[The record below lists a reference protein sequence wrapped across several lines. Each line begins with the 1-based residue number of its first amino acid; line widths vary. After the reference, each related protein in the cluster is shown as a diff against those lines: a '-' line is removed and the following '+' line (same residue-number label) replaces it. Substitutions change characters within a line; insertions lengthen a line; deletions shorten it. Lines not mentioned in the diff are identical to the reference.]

1 MTTATTLSDLRCTLG
16 EGIVWDDALR
26 VLWWTDIQESLL
38 WQHDPA
44 TGQERQWP
52 LPQRVGSF
60 VLTDEPGVLILGLAK
75 NIAHFDTRTGTL
87 TLLAHVEPDN
97 PTTRVNDGR
106 ADRSGN
112 YVFGTMH
119 EGGPEPTGSFYR
131 FTPMGTL
138 QRLALPHVA
147 VANSIAFSPDGG
159 TMYWC
164 DTHSRRIH
172 ACDYDGQT
180 GAVANI
186 RVFADLR
193 DQDADGAHKG
203 SPDGS
208 TVDAD
213 GCLWNAEWGGNRL
226 TRYAADGRV
235 LARVSV
241 PASQPTCPAFGGE
254 ALDTLYLTTARDG
267 LSAHRLAEDV
277 NAGATLQLAVPN
289 VRGLPEGRFG
299 HAYVAA

>member
-1 MTTATTLSDLRCTLG
+1 MTVTTLSDLRCTLG
-16 EGIVWDDALR
+16 EGIVWDDALH

-52 LPQRVGSF
+52 LPQRLGSF

-75 NIAHFDTRTGTL
+75 NVARFDTRTSTL
-87 TLLAHVEPDN
+87 TLLAPVEPDVAG
-97 PTTRVNDGR
+97 TRVNDGR

-119 EGGPEPTGSFYR
+119 EGGPEAVGSFYR
-131 FTPMGTL
+131 FTPLGVL
-138 QRLALPHVA
+138 QRLELPHIT
-147 VANSIAFSPDGG
+147 VANSIAFSPDGE

-172 ACDYDGQT
+172 ACDYDGLT
-180 GAVANI
+180 GQVANI
-186 RVFADLR
+186 RVFTDLH
-193 DQDADGAHKG
+193 DQDVDGAHKG

-226 TRYAADGRV
+226 TRYAPDGRV
-235 LARVSV
+235 LAHVAV
-241 PASQPTCPAFGGE
+241 PASQPSCPAFGGP
-254 ALDTLYLTTARDG
+254 AFDTLYVTSAREG
-267 LSAHRLAEDV
+267 LSARRLAEDV
-277 NAGATLQLAVPN
+277 NAGAVLRLAVPN
-289 VRGLPEGRFG
+289 VRGLPEARFG
-299 HAYVAA
+299 HANVAA

>member
-1 MTTATTLSDLRCTLG
+1 
-16 EGIVWDDALR
+16 
-26 VLWWTDIQESLL
+26 
-38 WQHDPA
+38 
-44 TGQERQWP
+44 
-52 LPQRVGSF
+52 
-60 VLTDEPGVLILGLAK
+60 
-75 NIAHFDTRTGTL
+75 
-87 TLLAHVEPDN
+87 
-97 PTTRVNDGR
+97 
-106 ADRSGN
+106 
-112 YVFGTMH
+112 MH

-131 FTPMGTL
+131 FTPMGAL
-138 QRLALPHVA
+138 QRLALPHIA
-147 VANSIAFSPDGG
+147 IANSIAFSPDGE

-180 GAVANI
+180 GEVANI

-193 DQDADGAHKG
+193 GQDADGAHKG

-208 TVDAD
+208 IVDAD

-226 TRYAADGRV
+226 TRYAPDGRV
-235 LARVSV
+235 LARMSV

-277 NAGATLQLAVPN
+277 NAGATFQLVVPN